1 MELISINPSTEEL
14 IERFS
19 PHSGKEVISI
29 IDKSQKAFNKW
40 RKISITKRKDFLK
53 TYIQQPKNE

>member
-29 IDKSQKAFNKW
+29 IDKSQKAFNEW
-40 RKISITKRKDFLK
+40 RKISITKRKDF
-53 TYIQQPKNE
+53 